1 MTNGFNGF
9 TTETFK
15 YLKDLKANNNR
26 DWFNENRSRYELDVL
41 EPSLLFIEAMQL
53 PLKKVSPFF
62 LAVAKRS
69 GGSLMRIYRDTRFS
83 KEKTPY
89 KTNIGIH
96 FRHEMGKDVH
106 APGFYLHIED
116 GDCFFGAGI
125 WHSENESLRKIRN
138 QIVEQDS
145 RWKRIS
151 RRKILLNEFEFA
163 GDSLK
168 RPPRDFDAE
177 HPLIDDLKRKDF
189 IIVAKIAKNVLQKR
203 TLADQIGRMM
213 KQTSGVVAFLCEAL
227 RLPFK

>member
-1 MTNGFNGF
+1 MNNGFNGF

-15 YLKDLKANNNR
+15 FLKDLKANNNR
-26 DWFNENRSRYELDVL
+26 DWFIENRTRYELNVL
-41 EPSLLFIEAMQL
+41 EPSLQLIESMQN

-62 LAVAKRS
+62 LAIAKRS

-96 FRHEMGKDVH
+96 FRHELGKDVH

-125 WHSENESLRKIRN
+125 WHPDNSSLRKMRD

-145 RWKRIS
+145 RWMRLS
-151 RRKILLNEFEFA
+151 RSIRLHGMFEFA

-168 RPPRDFDAE
+168 RPPRDFDAS

-189 IIVAKIAKNVLQKR
+189 IIVAKIAKNELRQQK
-203 TLADQIGRMM
+203 LPDQIVRLM
-213 KQTSGVVAFLCEAL
+213 KQTSGIVEFLCESL
-227 RLPFK
+227 SLPF